1 MHQDIEQS
9 VATGRSHEGFGSQS
23 HPEINRGACDN
34 MSGIYSS
41 QDWLKRIETGTPP
54 MEDKRRLRLRFYVVL
69 FASDIMALGTGFS
82 IGRSIAA
89 ARGLTVESFA
99 LLMAI
104 LPVYLM
110 LGTRTYTADTL
121 ERWRSA
127 TWRAFGNLLTAFLL
141 TIFVAFLLKE
151 VSPISRLSTGIM
163 FLCSSAL
170 LLLSRSVIGVWSDRV
185 FGGSA
190 MSRMLIIDGVN
201 IPLPDG
207 LKIISTERIES
218 QGSTIHPLALDRLA
232 RQLKGID
239 EVFVACPPERRGD
252 WSTVLKG
259 TSVKSE
265 VLIPELD
272 TIGVIG
278 NKHFAG
284 VATVLVS
291 AGGLQ
296 LRDRIVK
303 RVLDLAIAVPAVLFL
318 APLFA
323 LVAILIKLDSR
334 GPVFF
339 IQSRVGEGNHL
350 FSMFKFRS
358 MRQALADSDGNVST
372 ARDDVRVTRV
382 GKFIRSTSIDE
393 LPQLFNILRGDMSFV
408 GPRPHAMGS
417 LAGDQLFWE
426 VDRRYHHR
434 HVCKPGL
441 TGLAQVRG
449 FRGATHRREDLVAR
463 LDADL
468 EYVNGWS
475 LMRDVIIL
483 FATLKVVVHRNA
495 F

>member
-1 MHQDIEQS
+1 
-9 VATGRSHEGFGSQS
+9 
-23 HPEINRGACDN
+23 
-34 MSGIYSS
+34 MSEVFSS
-41 QDWLKRIETGTPP
+41 QEWLTPVETVDTPT
-54 MEDKRRLRLRFYVVL
+54 EDKRSRRLRFYIALLLCDVL
-69 FASDIMALGTGFS
+69 SLATGFA
-82 IGRSIAA
+82 IGRGIVAV
-89 ARGLTVESFA
+89 RGMPVESFA
-99 LLMAI
+99 LLAAI
-104 LPVYLM
+104 VPIYLL
-110 LGTRTYTADTL
+110 LGTRTYTAYTL

-127 TWRAFGNLLTAFLL
+127 AWIAFANLLMAFLL
-141 TIFVAFLLKE
+141 TIFVAFLLRE
-151 VSPISRLSTGIM
+151 VSPISRLSAVLT
-163 FLCSSAL
+163 FVCSAAL
-170 LLLSRSVIGVWSDRV
+170 LLLSRSLIGLWSDRV
-185 FGGSA
+185 FRGSA
-190 MSRMLIIDGVN
+190 LSRMLIIDGVN

-207 LKIISTERIES
+207 LKIVSSEPIESTET
-218 QGSTIHPLALDRLA
+218 TIHPLALDRLA
-232 RQLKGID
+232 RQLKGVD
-239 EVFVACPPERRGD
+239 EVFVACPPSRRAN

-259 TSVKSE
+259 SSVKSQL
-265 VLIPELD
+265 LIPELD

-284 VATVLVS
+284 IASVMVS

-296 LRDRIVK
+296 LRERILK
-303 RVLDLAIAVPAVLFL
+303 RLLDLLIVVPAVVFL

-323 LVAILIKLDSR
+323 LVAVLVKLDSP

-339 IQSRVGEGNHL
+339 VQTRVGEGNHL

-358 MRQALADSDGNVST
+358 MREAACDSDGNVST
-372 ARDDVRVTRV
+372 SRDDARVTRV
-382 GKFIRSTSIDE
+382 GKFIRATSIDE
-393 LPQLFNILRGDMSFV
+393 LPQLLNILKGDMSFV

-426 VDRRYHHR
+426 VDQRYHQR

-449 FRGATHRREDLVAR
+449 FRGATHRREDLVNR

-475 LMRDVIIL
+475 LMRDVMIL

>member
-1 MHQDIEQS
+1 
-9 VATGRSHEGFGSQS
+9 
-23 HPEINRGACDN
+23 
-34 MSGIYSS
+34 MSEIYSS
-41 QDWLKRIETGTPP
+41 QDWLKPIATGTPP
-54 MEDKRRLRLRFYVVL
+54 IEDKRRLRLRFYVVL

-82 IGRSIAA
+82 IGRDLAA
-89 ARGLTVESFA
+89 SRGLPVESFA
-99 LLMAI
+99 LLAAI
-104 LPVYLM
+104 LPIYLM

-163 FLCSSAL
+163 FLCSGAL
-170 LLLSRSVIGVWSDRV
+170 LLLSRSVIGLWSDRV
-185 FGGSA
+185 FRGSA

-201 IPLPDG
+201 IPLPEG
-207 LKIISTERIES
+207 LKIISTEPVES
-218 QGSTIHPLALDRLA
+218 QESTIHPLALDRLA

-259 TSVKSE
+259 SSVKSE

-272 TIGVIG
+272 AIGVIG

-284 VATVLVS
+284 IATVLVS

-303 RVLDLAIAVPAVLFL
+303 RVLDLTIALPAVLFL
-318 APLFA
+318 APLFV

-358 MRQALADSDGNVST
+358 MRQALSDSDGNVST
-372 ARDDVRVTRV
+372 ARDDVRVTRI

-475 LMRDVIIL
+475 LMRDVVIL

>member
-1 MHQDIEQS
+1 MSEILL
-9 VATGRSHEGFGSQS
+9 SQ
-23 HPEINRGACDN
+23 E
-34 MSGIYSS
+34 
-41 QDWLKRIETGTPP
+41 WLRPVEAGTTAI
-54 MEDKRRLRLRFYVVL
+54 EDKRTLRLRFYFVL
-69 FASDIMALGTGFS
+69 FICDVLSLTTGFAV
-82 IGRSIAA
+82 GRGIVE
-89 ARGLTVESFA
+89 ARGYPVESFS
-99 LLMAI
+99 LLAAI
-104 LPVYLM
+104 VPIYL
-110 LGTRTYTADTL
+110 LLATRTFNANTL

-127 TWRAFGNLLTAFLL
+127 TWIACANLLTAFFV

-151 VSPISRLSTGIM
+151 ISPISRLSAVIT
-163 FLCSSAL
+163 FLCSAAL
-170 LLLSRSVIGVWSDRV
+170 LLLCRSMIGVWSDRV
-185 FGGSA
+185 FCGSA
-190 MSRMLIIDGVN
+190 LSRMLILDGVN
-201 IPLPDG
+201 IPLPEG
-207 LKIISTERIES
+207 LKIVSSEPVETS
-218 QGSTIHPLALDRLA
+218 QSSIHPLALDRLA

-239 EVFVACPPERRGD
+239 EVFIACPPDRRSD
-252 WSTVLKG
+252 WSSVLKG
-259 TSVKSE
+259 SSVKAE
-265 VLIPELD
+265 ILIPELD
-272 TIGVIG
+272 MIGVIG

-284 VATVLVS
+284 IATVLVS

-303 RVLDLAIAVPAVLFL
+303 RILDLTLVVPAVLFL
-318 APLFA
+318 VPLFV
-323 LVAILIKLDSR
+323 LVAVLIKLDSN

-339 IQSRVGEGNHL
+339 VQNRVGEGNHM

-358 MRQALADSDGNVST
+358 MRASLSDSDGNVST
-372 ARDDVRVTRV
+372 ARDDARVTRI

-408 GPRPHAMGS
+408 GPRPHAIGS

-449 FRGATHRREDLVAR
+449 FRGATHRREDLVNR

-475 LMRDVIIL
+475 LMRDMMIL
-483 FATLKVVVHRNA
+483 LATLKVVVHRNA